1 VFKHLPSGQER
12 SVCPCVSKRWLML
25 LRNILMDEIAEC
37 NCIESEGYLVRSIF
51 GRDAKDVKLAAI
63 TIETPNHGELENL
76 YIQGNN
82 PCRGV
87 IDAGLA
93 TIAPGFPTLI
103 DLSLSIVSFIVG
115 KGLSEIVYGLHILE
129 KLDIFQCQIITD
141 KYLLDFSKNC
151 PNMNSLTTDSCSN
164 IWNYSLKFVAG
175 NTTIDLVGGMF
186 RKLTHIELS
195 GLLRIT
201 DEGIIPIVQNCA
213 ANFVVSFNNS

>member
-1 VFKHLPSGQER
+1 
-12 SVCPCVSKRWLML
+12 ML

-164 IWNYSLKFVAG
+164 IWNYSLKFVES
-175 NTTIDLVGGMF
+175 NCSKKLETLTLVSCIGVEDF
-186 RKLTHIELS
+186 RLTLVDS
-195 GLLRIT
+195 GCSSLVSLAIA
-201 DEGIIPIVQNCA
+201 IVLERAILQLI
-213 ANFVVSFNNS
+213 